1 MTISGIEFV
10 TCTHLD
16 AQQISGVNNLLE
28 QATIADGA
36 RQLNEHA
43 WLHLRHGGDEQGH
56 HVLAVLPG
64 RSNGD
69 TDQQTIVGYAHVDI
83 TDQVEGASAELA
95 VLPEM
100 RNRGIGQQLVD
111 QAIALSPDGR
121 LRLWARGETPGA
133 QALAQSSHFE
143 KTRSLWQM
151 RRSLFAPIPQPE
163 IPSGIKIREFDESK
177 DIDAWLDINKRAFA
191 DLPDQSSWTET
202 DLRRRLAESWFC
214 PEGFFIAERIS
225 DSQVVGFHWT
235 KAHGDPPSGH
245 HHPHDDHQHGDHA
258 HGDRPHDDRP
268 RGEAS
273 HNHDPIG
280 EVYVLAVDPEA
291 HIRGLGRALTLV
303 GLNFLRSLG
312 LGQAMLYVDSDNT
325 RAIKLYTGLGFVH
338 WDSDVMYKRRLNL

>member
-1 MTISGIEFV
+1 MTISGIEFM

-16 AQQISGVNNLLE
+16 AQQILGVNKLLE

-36 RQLNEHA
+36 RPLNEHA

-56 HVLAVLPG
+56 HVLAVLAG
-64 RSNGD
+64 RSNED

-100 RNRGIGQQLVD
+100 RNRGIGQQLVY

-121 LRLWARGETPGA
+121 LRLWAHGETPGA

-143 KTRSLWQM
+143 KPRSLWQM

-163 IPSGIKIREFDESK
+163 IPSGIQIREFDESK

-191 DLPDQSSWTET
+191 HLPDQSSWTET

-245 HHPHDDHQHGDHA
+245 HHPHDD
-258 HGDRPHDDRP
+258 RP

-291 HIRGLGRALTLV
+291 HSRGLGRALTLV

-338 WDSDVMYKRRLNL
+338 WDSDVLYKRRLKP

>member
-1 MTISGIEFV
+1 MTISGIEFM

-16 AQQISGVNNLLE
+16 AQQILGVNKLLE

-36 RQLNEHA
+36 RPLNEHA

-56 HVLAVLPG
+56 HVLAVIAPQP
-64 RSNGD
+64 NGE
-69 TDQQTIVGYAHVDI
+69 TDEQTIVGYAHVDI

-121 LRLWARGETPGA
+121 LRLWAHGETPGA
-133 QALAQSSHFE
+133 QALAQASHFE
-143 KTRSLWQM
+143 RARSLWQM

-163 IPSGIKIREFDESK
+163 IPPGIQIREFDESR
-177 DIDAWLDINKRAFA
+177 DIDPWLDINKRAFA
-191 DLPDQSSWTET
+191 HLPDQSSWTEA

-225 DSQVVGFHWT
+225 DSRVVGFHWT

-245 HHPHDDHQHGDHA
+245 HHPHSDHQHGDHQ
-258 HGDRPHDDRP
+258 HGDRP

-291 HIRGLGRALTLV
+291 HVRGLGRALTLV

-312 LGQAMLYVDSDNT
+312 LGQAMLYVDADND
-325 RAIKLYTGLGFVH
+325 RAIKLYSELGFVH
-338 WDSDVMYKRRLNL
+338 WDSDVLYKRRLKP